1 MVDALQIADVR
12 LTPLEPHDITEAMLD
27 IAEAWY
33 TLTIVARNT
42 GSTPLFVMSSVRRLQ
57 YDDVRRAL
65 VVELSEQSAV
75 ETRDAGLPFPPR
87 VEEVAAGGEV
97 TITYRLSSPITFVDS
112 ASSPPRPRFVHIPQ
126 DVATIDC
133 IIAADST
140 SPPPNEH
147 LASHE
152 PLPDL
157 RRWGHVVQRSLRV
170 ETSHSSFTK
179 RPTAD

>member
-1 MVDALQIADVR
+1 MADKSTAETIAVVGAGIGG
-12 LTPLEPHDITEAMLD
+12 LYL
-27 IAEAWY
+27 IAE
-33 TLTIVARNT
+33 L
-42 GSTPLFVMSSVRRLQ
+42 G
-57 YDDVRRAL
+57 
-65 VVELSEQSAV
+65 
-75 ETRDAGLPFPPR
+75 TRDAGLPFPPR

-97 TITYRLSSPITFVDS
+97 TITHRLSSPITFVDS

-152 PLPDL
+152 PLP
-157 RRWGHVVQRSLRV
+157 
-170 ETSHSSFTK
+170 
-179 RPTAD
+179 